1 MAAITEVM
9 QQGHRDC
16 DELFATA
23 ESAVD
28 KGDWSTAETSW
39 STFVSE
45 LEEHITIKEE
55 RLLFPAL
62 EESGGPTGPIQ
73 VMRAEHE
80 QMRNLIVQINDA
92 LKEQD
97 SSKFLGLSETFMMLM
112 QQHNM
117 KEEQILY
124 PMLDQFVPHLGAQLE

>member
-1 MAAITEVM
+1 MTGITEIM
-9 QQGHRDC
+9 QQGHRGC
-16 DELFATA
+16 DELFAAA

-39 STFVSE
+39 NAFTSE
-45 LEEHITIKEE
+45 LNEHITNKEE
-55 RLLFPAL
+55 GLLFPAL

-80 QMRNLIVQINDA
+80 QMRALIVQINEA
-92 LKEQD
+92 LAGKD
-97 SSKFLGLSETFMMLM
+97 SNKFLGLSETFMMLM

-124 PMLDQFVPHLGAQLE
+124 PMLDQFVPQLSEQLE